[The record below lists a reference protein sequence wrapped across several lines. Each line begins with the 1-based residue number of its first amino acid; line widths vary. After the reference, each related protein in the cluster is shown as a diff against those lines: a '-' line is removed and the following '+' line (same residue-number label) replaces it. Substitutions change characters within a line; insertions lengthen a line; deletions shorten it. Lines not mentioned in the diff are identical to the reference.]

1 MINTQ
6 GRNRIFSLFITVAV
20 SARRKEIKMCFFLKM
35 QSLLLPMK
43 ILAVELLGKSWRVV
57 LKKKSIF
64 GHLYIIELFMFPI
77 WRTCYSQGSLI
88 GCCDDTHAYY
98 GRA

>member
-1 MINTQ
+1 MNTQ

-20 SARRKEIKMCFFLKM
+20 SARRKEIKMCVFFLKM

-57 LKKKSIF
+57 
-64 GHLYIIELFMFPI
+64 
-77 WRTCYSQGSLI
+77 
-88 GCCDDTHAYY
+88 
-98 GRA
+98 